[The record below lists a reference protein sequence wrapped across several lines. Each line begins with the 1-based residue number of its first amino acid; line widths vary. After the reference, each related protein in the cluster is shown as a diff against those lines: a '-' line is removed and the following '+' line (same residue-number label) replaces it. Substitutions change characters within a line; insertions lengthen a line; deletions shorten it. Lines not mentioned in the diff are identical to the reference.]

1 MLQMLKA
8 NNRKIHEWAPFVV
21 YGLPTVQ
28 LPKELHAG
36 NSSWLCRDP
45 KYALKL
51 YEGGAQID
59 IFPTFCL
66 HVAMVYK
73 S

>member
-1 MLQMLKA
+1 
-8 NNRKIHEWAPFVV
+8 
-21 YGLPTVQ
+21 LPTVQ